1 MMDWYGSNTVAE
13 KKAHEYP
20 FKMSTWAKIK
30 KNYLDDNSDQM
41 SQKKNAEIIYTTKKN
56 FGSYSTFKQF
66 SSYFS
71 QRVAMNSNYSSL

>member
-1 MMDWYGSNTVAE
+1 MDWYGSNTVAE
-13 KKAHEYP
+13 KKAPEYP

-30 KNYLDDNSDQM
+30 KNYSDDNSDQM
-41 SQKKNAEIIYTTKKN
+41 SQKNVEIIYTTKTN

>member
-13 KKAHEYP
+13 KKAPEYP

-41 SQKKNAEIIYTTKKN
+41 SPKKCRDYLSHKEKLWLI
-56 FGSYSTFKQF
+56 Q
-66 SSYFS
+66 YF
-71 QRVAMNSNYSSL
+71 